1 MTLRLRLMLVTSAVV
16 FVLFGLSEWMSYRQT
31 AALLERHEAILVE
44 TADHTV
50 ALEKLKETR
59 TKMFWSVTSARIVH
73 AVLTLILAVAV
84 LNYVWYRTI
93 YRPIGRLLAQINIM
107 GRGTW
112 KSALPVH
119 RRDEIGQLTTA
130 FNDLGQQ
137 LTSTFRHINSSS
149 RLSAMA
155 LIGHRLVREVNVARG
170 GILTV
175 AYSLETANHTHV
187 PTLAAIAALKSV
199 HAKLEGLETRFQRDF
214 DQEVVAVSPDW
225 GTVASGEP
233 QRGVAGPSA
242 L

>member
-50 ALEKLKETR
+50 ALEKLQETR
-59 TKMFWSVTSARIVH
+59 TKMFWSVTRMRIVH
-73 AVLTLILAVAV
+73 AVLTLILAVAI

-112 KSALPVH
+112 KSALPVQ
-119 RRDEIGQLTTA
+119 RKDEIGQLTTA

-155 LIGHRLVREVNVARG
+155 LIGHRLVREVNAARG

-175 AYSLETANHTHV
+175 AYTLETASHTDV
-187 PTLAAIAALKSV
+187 PTLAAIAGLKSV

-214 DQEVVAVSPDW
+214 DQEVVSVSPD
-225 GTVASGEP
+225 S
-233 QRGVAGPSA
+233 
-242 L
+242 